1 MLKLFWLDSHKIKVC
16 PSYNSLFVTS
26 FSCLNTLASASGSW
40 GRSGRHVWTVGIGS
54 RGGSTWSNR
63 PTLPHY
69 LLTGCLVLAT
79 TILASCQWSLLLLWP
94 LFAACR
100 ERWGI
105 LKMQARPLG
114 GQMVFWKLLHGQPQS
129 GQHRHGQHQNCQPQ
143 QSTLTARVSQ
153 KKQKSEFWN
162 VTYPSGFHRLDE
174 PPEKISAL

>member
-54 RGGSTWSNR
+54 RGGTTWSNR

-129 GQHRHGQHQNCQPQ
+129 GQHQHGQHQHSQPQ
-143 QSTLTARVSQ
+143 QSTRS
-153 KKQKSEFWN
+153 KS
-162 VTYPSGFHRLDE
+162 TRST
-174 PPEKISAL
+174 STQST